1 MKDRYTN
8 ILVVM
13 VIIFSMIIVSC
24 QSAATPEESKPTEA
38 PITTTE
44 IEAGVE
50 ETEAPA
56 TSSEKPTII
65 VVMDGDID
73 HIELQQFRTIA
84 GYDATA
90 NLYEPLVAQKAALDE
105 GGVWI
110 GSNDYVGTGAES
122 WEVSDDGL
130 VYTFHLRKEAKFADG
145 TPVTAKDY
153 YITFDRALN
162 GNGYIKLLLPSFAG
176 VESIDQV
183 KVMDDYTL
191 QITQNKASSLSLI
204 IYGFQVLGAMSEK
217 TIKEHATADDPW
229 AETWHRNNANPSGPY
244 VITSWKP
251 GEEYVFEP
259 NPYYWRGPDYY
270 GNSKVIYRVIPDAS
284 TREQLLR
291 AGDIDIAQ
299 GIPYKDI
306 ADLEEDS
313 NLTFYKIKTPRV
325 YHAGMNVTKK
335 PFDDIRVRKAVS
347 MAVDYQAIVDNVIYG
362 YGENPKSPVGVGMPT
377 HTDEFWPYDGP
388 NIEEAKALLAEAGY
402 PDGFTVDLLAPQE
415 DQARMDAATWIQA
428 GLATIGVK
436 VNINAQPTAQ
446 FNSLLDTHEQPF
458 YMFEWYS
465 WGNDPAFQLH
475 WNFRCEAWTNYA
487 LYCDPA
493 MDKIIDDLI
502 VTTDP
507 DKRQEL
513 SYQGQKMA
521 IDAATWI
528 YLYQNEWVVAARKG
542 VTGVGFYNDLHT
554 HFSNLTK

>member
-1 MKDRYTN
+1 MKSRSKH
-8 ILVVM
+8 IVFAVVLVL
-13 VIIFSMIIVSC
+13 SMLLASC
-24 QSAATPEESKPTEA
+24 QPAATPAVVAPTAVPPTE
-38 PITTTE
+38 PPPP
-44 IEAGVE
+44 V
-50 ETEAPA
+50 
-56 TSSEKPTII
+56 EKPTI
-65 VVMDGDID
+65 VVAIDGDID

-90 NLYEPLVAQKAALDE
+90 NLYEPLVTQKAEKDAN
-105 GGVWI
+105 GVWI
-110 GSNDYVGTGAES
+110 GTNEFTGAGAES
-122 WEVSDDGL
+122 WTISDDGL
-130 VYTFHLRKEAKFADG
+130 VYTFKLRKEAKFADG

-153 YITFDRALN
+153 YMTFDRAIN

-176 VESIDQV
+176 VEAIDQV
-183 KVMDDYTL
+183 KVLDDYTL
-191 QITQNKASSLSLI
+191 EITQKKASSLSLI

-217 TIKEHATADDPW
+217 TIKDNATAEDPW
-229 AETWHRNNANPSGPY
+229 AEEWHRTHANSSGPY
-244 VITSWKP
+244 MVTSWKP

-259 NPYYWRGPDYY
+259 NPNYWRGPDYY

-299 GIPYKDI
+299 GIPYKDVKEMQ
-306 ADLEEDS
+306 ADP
-313 NLTFYKIKTPRV
+313 NLTFYTIKTPRV
-325 YHAGMNVTKK
+325 YHAGMNVTKE
-335 PFDDIRVRKAVS
+335 PFDDVRVRKAVS

-362 YGENPKSPVGVGMPT
+362 FGQNPKSPVGAGMPT
-377 HTDEFWPYDGP
+377 HTEEFWPYDGAKV
-388 NIEEAKALLAEAGY
+388 EDAKALLAEAGF
-402 PDGFTVDLLAPQE
+402 PEGFTVDLLVPQE

-428 GLATIGVK
+428 GLATIGVT

-465 WGNDPAFQLH
+465 WGNDAAFQLT

-502 VTTDP
+502 VISDP
-507 DKRQEL
+507 AEREKL
-513 SYQGQKMA
+513 SHEGQKMA
-521 IDAATWI
+521 MEAATWI
-528 YLYQNEWVVAARKG
+528 YLYQNDWVVAARKG

>member
-1 MKDRYTN
+1 MKIRFAH
-8 ILVVM
+8 ILFALVL
-13 VIIFSMIIVSC
+13 IFSMLLTSCTSASPAAPTAQSTEVST
-24 QSAATPEESKPTEA
+24 QE
-38 PITTTE
+38 
-44 IEAGVE
+44 
-50 ETEAPA
+50 PA
-56 TSSEKPTII
+56 KKPTI
-65 VVMDGDID
+65 VVAIDGDID

-90 NLYEPLVAQKAALDE
+90 NLYEPLVTQKAVKDTS
-105 GGVWI
+105 GVWI
-110 GSNDYVGTGAES
+110 GENEFVGAGAES
-122 WEVSDDGL
+122 WEISDDGL

-153 YITFDRALN
+153 YMTFDRALN

-176 VESIDQV
+176 VENIDQV
-183 KVMDDYTL
+183 KVLDDYTL

-217 TIKEHATADDPW
+217 TIKENATDDDPW
-229 AETWHRNNANPSGPY
+229 AEEWHRTHANSSGPY
-244 VITSWKP
+244 IVTSWKP

-259 NPYYWRGPDYY
+259 NPYYWRGADYY

-299 GIPYKDI
+299 GIPYKDVKEMQS
-306 ADLEEDS
+306 DP
-313 NLTFYKIKTPRV
+313 NLTFYTIKTPRV

-335 PFDDIRVRKAVS
+335 PFDDVNVRKAVS

-362 YGENPKSPVGVGMPT
+362 FGQNPKSPVGEGMPT
-377 HTDEFWPYDGP
+377 HTDQFWPYDET
-388 NIEEAKALLAEAGY
+388 NLEDAKALLAEAGY
-402 PDGFTVDLLAPQE
+402 PDGFETDLLVPQE

-428 GLATIGVK
+428 GLAQIGVK

-465 WGNDPAFQLH
+465 WGNDPAFQLT
-475 WNFRCEAWTNYA
+475 WNFRCEAWTNYSM
-487 LYCDPA
+487 YCDPA

-502 VTTDP
+502 VISDP
-507 DKRQEL
+507 AQREQL
-513 SYQGQKMA
+513 SYQGQQMA
-521 IDAATWI
+521 LDAATWI
-528 YLYQNEWVVAARKG
+528 YLYQNDWVIAARKG